1 MPATP
6 KPVRNWSLT
15 RWLPRNWTPTAWSKR
30 FALLAMLCFTPF
42 AWAQSLP
49 SSTLPVTTSV
59 AGEMATVVVG
69 PASNPV
75 AELTLTFDDAT
86 GLTPASLG
94 VQAQLV
100 DLTDA
105 TLLARLPGALTNPDS
120 AFPLLVTIEPPRTGG
135 LRFARTVRVEV
146 HTHAL
151 TYAAGSSYR
160 LFKAP
165 LGGSF
170 KDITDEVA
178 PGSVRA
184 RGTTGGFSQFLVI
197 ADLRETSAVVA
208 GKIAA
213 LRSRIDT
220 LPATEQPAFDSYLDA
235 AESAVAAGTFADAI
249 AALDSFRARAA
260 EHAGTAL
267 TNEWR
272 ATRDGDNQAGDL
284 IAGAATLRFSVAYLR
299 DYGN

>member
-1 MPATP
+1 
-6 KPVRNWSLT
+6 
-15 RWLPRNWTPTAWSKR
+15 
-30 FALLAMLCFTPF
+30 MLCFTPF

-59 AGEMATVVVG
+59 AGETATVVVG

-75 AELTLTFDDAT
+75 ADLTLTFDDAT

-151 TYAAGSSYR
+151 TYAAVARTACSRRRSAAASRTSPTRSPPAACAHAARPAASRSS
-160 LFKAP
+160 
-165 LGGSF
+165 S
-170 KDITDEVA
+170 
-178 PGSVRA
+178 
-184 RGTTGGFSQFLVI
+184 
-197 ADLRETSAVVA
+197 
-208 GKIAA
+208 
-213 LRSRIDT
+213 
-220 LPATEQPAFDSYLDA
+220 
-235 AESAVAAGTFADAI
+235 
-249 AALDSFRARAA
+249 
-260 EHAGTAL
+260 
-267 TNEWR
+267 
-272 ATRDGDNQAGDL
+272 
-284 IAGAATLRFSVAYLR
+284 
-299 DYGN
+299 